1 MRYSADSIPFE
12 VEFYTDATPTNTQK
26 VDEFWS
32 RGAVSPKSIDHLVSI
47 KEGIQIG
54 ARLFTKDGFEKD
66 DKARLVIQTG
76 TYDEEGKQI
85 EINIPIASQGCI
97 EYIFNYERNQ
107 IFPWRLGVYFFEV
120 HYNDA
125 IYCSAIFVTPIHL
138 STSQVQYMHLLL
150 EQEVEGICYD
160 LIYTIRSTSNEH
172 EFLDSKSYYDYMLR
186 LMNEKDHIDAALY
199 ALQRNLISEVKT
211 DYQEGPFEGRIDNK
225 SLRWKALRGESFCL
239 NKKKTLTCDIP
250 ANQWIKHVLYFWKQ
264 DLAHIEKDIDEDCKQ
279 LQLLIRSKEEERRSN
294 EERKRNWW
302 SDREL
307 SQESRDSMRSIMYR
321 IEADI
326 KKAER
331 QYNILTRWNQLVKN
345 LVGRFGYLL
354 SSTELSMVTRARR
367 KPHLKDQNYRKLTEL
382 YEESSISLIGGSKS
396 NHVVPIL
403 KPTWKIYEQFVY
415 FQVIDILRKC
425 GFSVRPSCDA
435 ESLRD
440 MASGH
445 CIELEDDGTILHVW
459 YDKHVYIKE
468 DAIASGDM
476 FFSSRL
482 IQPDIRIDM
491 YKKEEQPVFLSTL
504 AMDAKH
510 RRYKSLH
517 NENYTSNVSS
527 QMLRYA
533 QIFYRGEHTT
543 ASRRRPV
550 VSSVLCVYSRDREA
564 PIKKEE
570 LPIVFIQLFPE
581 IDQNHLTGYRELK
594 EEIHEWLKEYTDS
607 SK

>member
-1 MRYSADSIPFE
+1 MRYNADSLPFE
-12 VEFYTDATPTNTQK
+12 VEFFTGATPSSTQK
-26 VDEFWS
+26 VAEFWS

-47 KEGIQIG
+47 KEGVQIG
-54 ARLFTKDGFEKD
+54 ARLFAKDGFEKD
-66 DKARLVIQTG
+66 DKARLVIQSG

-85 EINIPIASQGCI
+85 EINIHITSQGTM
-97 EYIFNYERNQ
+97 EYIFNHERNQ
-107 IFPWRLGVYFFEV
+107 IFPWRLGVYFFDV
-120 HYNDA
+120 HFGDA
-125 IYCSAIFVTPIHL
+125 IYSSAIFVSPIHL

-160 LIYTIRSTSNEH
+160 LIYTSKSTGNEH
-172 EFLDSKSYYDYMLR
+172 EFLNSKSYYDYVLR
-186 LMNEKDHIDAALY
+186 LMNEKHNIDAALY
-199 ALQRNLISEVKT
+199 ALQRNLITQVKT
-211 DYQEGPFEGRIDNK
+211 DYQEGPSEKKVDHK
-225 SLRWKALRGESFCL
+225 SLRWKAVRGESFSL
-239 NKKKTLTCDIP
+239 NKKKNLTCDIP
-250 ANQWIKHVLYFWKQ
+250 ANQWIKHVLLFWKQ
-264 DLAHIEKDIDEDCKQ
+264 DLAYIEKDIDEDCKQ
-279 LQLLIRSKEEERRSN
+279 LQLLIRSKEEEKRSN

-302 SDREL
+302 NDREL
-307 SQESRDSMRSIMYR
+307 SQESRDSMKSIMHR
-321 IEADI
+321 IEDDI

-331 QYNILTRWNQLVKN
+331 QLNILTRWNQLVKN
-345 LVGRFGYLL
+345 LIGRFGYLL
-354 SSTELSMVTRARR
+354 SSTELSIVTRARS
-367 KPHLKDQNYRKLTEL
+367 KPQLKDQNYRKLTEL
-382 YEESSISLIGGSKS
+382 YEKSSTLLIGNSKS

-425 GFSVRPSCDA
+425 GFSVRPCCDV

-445 CIELEDDGTILHVW
+445 CIELEDDETILHVW

-468 DAIASGDM
+468 DAVASGDM

-491 YKKEEQPVFLSTL
+491 YKKEQRPVFLSTL

-517 NENYTSNVSS
+517 NENFTSNVSS

-533 QIFYRGEHTT
+533 QIFYRGEYTA

-550 VSSVLCVYSRDREA
+550 VSSVLCVYSRDSEA

-581 IDQNHLTGYRELK
+581 IDHDQLTGYKELMG
-594 EEIHEWLKEYTDS
+594 EIHEWLKEYVD
-607 SK
+607 

>member
-1 MRYSADSIPFE
+1 MRYSADSLPFE
-12 VEFYTDATPTNTQK
+12 VEFFTDATTSNTQK
-26 VDEFWS
+26 VSEFWS

-66 DKARLVIQTG
+66 DKARLVIQSG

-85 EINIPIASQGCI
+85 DINIPITSQGTM
-97 EYIFNYERNQ
+97 EYIFYHERNQ
-107 IFPWRLGVYFFEV
+107 LFPWRLGVYFLDV
-120 HYNDA
+120 HYNDT
-125 IYCSAIFVTPIHL
+125 IYSSAIFVSPLHL
-138 STSQVQYMHLLL
+138 SRDQVQHMHLLL

-160 LIYTIRSTSNEH
+160 LIYTSRSTSNEH
-172 EFLDSKSYYDYMLR
+172 EFLDSKSYYDYVLR
-186 LMNEKDHIDAALY
+186 LINEKDNIDAALY
-199 ALQRNLISEVKT
+199 TLKRNLISQVKT
-211 DYQEGPFEGRIDNK
+211 NYQESPSEKKIDHK
-225 SLRWKALRGESFCL
+225 SLRWKAVRGESFSL

-264 DLAHIEKDIDEDCKQ
+264 DLAHIEKDIDEDCKK
-279 LQLLIRSKEEERRSN
+279 LQLLIRSKEEERRYN

-302 SDREL
+302 YDREL
-307 SQESRDSMRSIMYR
+307 SQESRDSMRSIIHR
-321 IEADI
+321 IEDDI

-331 QYNILTRWNQLVKN
+331 QYSILTRWNQLVKN
-345 LVGRFGYLL
+345 IIGRFGYLL

-367 KPHLKDQNYRKLTEL
+367 KPHLKEQNYRKLTDL
-382 YEESSISLIGGSKS
+382 YEESRTSLIGNNKS
-396 NHVVPIL
+396 NYVVPIL

-425 GFSVRPSCDA
+425 GFSVRPYSDA
-435 ESLRD
+435 ESLHD

-445 CIELEDDGTILHVW
+445 CIELEDDETILHVW
-459 YDKHVYIKE
+459 YDKYVYIKE
-468 DAIASGDM
+468 DAVASGDM

-517 NENYTSNVSS
+517 NENFTSNVSS
-527 QMLRYA
+527 QMLRYV
-533 QIFYRGEHTT
+533 QIFYRGEHTA

-581 IDQNHLTGYRELK
+581 IDQNQLTGYKELMG
-594 EEIHEWLKEYTDS
+594 EIHEWLKEYID
-607 SK
+607 